1 VRTTP
6 RTWATVDEVNK
17 KLSDQPDV
25 ELRLPAENAYVSVLR
40 MTTAGLAARLDFT
53 LDDIE
58 DLRMAVG
65 EACALVLDGADA
77 EGQLRVGFELGAGS
91 MRLTVSTDSAN
102 GGGPNTDTF
111 AWQVLTALA
120 ADLEAGHE
128 AGRKSI
134 SFSAST
140 SVGAVS

>member
-1 VRTTP
+1 MT
-6 RTWATVDEVNK
+6 
-17 KLSDQPDV
+17 DQPDV

-65 EACALVLDGADA
+65 EACALVLDGANPD
-77 EGQLRVGFELGAGS
+77 GQLRVGFELTEGS
-91 MRLTVSTDSAN
+91 MRVTVSADSSRP
-102 GGGPNTDTF
+102 GVPDTDTF

-120 ADLEAGHE
+120 ADLQAG
-128 AGRKSI
+128 ADDGRRSI
-134 SFSAST
+134 SFSSST
-140 SVGAVS
+140 SVGATS

>member
-1 VRTTP
+1 
-6 RTWATVDEVNK
+6 VDYEVT
-17 KLSDQPDV
+17 DEPDV

-65 EACALVLDGADA
+65 EACALVLEGADP
-77 EGQLRVGFELGAGS
+77 EGHLSAGFQLGSGS
-91 MRLTVSTDSAN
+91 MRVTVAADSAA
-102 GGGPNTDTF
+102 GGGPDTDTF

-120 ADLEAGHE
+120 SDLEAHHE
-128 AGRKSI
+128 EGRRAI
-134 SFSAST
+134 SFTTST
-140 SVGAVS
+140 SVQAAS